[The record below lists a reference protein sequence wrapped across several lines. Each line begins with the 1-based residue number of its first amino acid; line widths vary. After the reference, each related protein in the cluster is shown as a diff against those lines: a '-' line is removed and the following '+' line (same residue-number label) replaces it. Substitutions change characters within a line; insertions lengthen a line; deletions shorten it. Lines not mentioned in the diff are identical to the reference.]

1 MNTAIVTDST
11 CDLPREIYER
21 YHITVLPLHIA
32 RGDRSLLDGP
42 EITAADIF
50 LYETATGEL
59 CSTSAVNVSEFAACF
74 QALRREYDGVVCV
87 TIGAEFSTCYQNA
100 CLAAEEAADLLP
112 VYVVDSK
119 SLSSGQGI
127 LVLEGA
133 RMAEWGLD
141 PAEIAAEL
149 EALRER
155 VDASFILGR
164 LDYMKKGGR
173 CSSVAALGAN
183 LLQLKPC
190 IEVKDGKM
198 RVGKKYRGRL
208 DKVMGQ
214 FVRDRLAPY
223 GPGETAPEV
232 FLPHPPTDREFL
244 DAAGAAL
251 TADGRFSTLWDAP
264 SGCTVACHCGPNTIG
279 VMFLTTGNPVSE
291 ESPPK

>member
-1 MNTAIVTDST
+1 MNIKVVTDST
-11 CDLPREIYER
+11 CDLPQEILER
-21 YHITVLPLHIA
+21 CGITVLPLHINMGG
-32 RGDRSLLDGP
+32 RLLLDGIEVTP
-42 EITAADIF
+42 SDIF
-50 LYETATGEL
+50 EHVAKGGEI
-59 CSTSAVNVSEFAACF
+59 CGTSAANMTEFSECF
-74 QALRREYDGVVCV
+74 QKLSQDCHAIICV
-87 TIGAEFSTCYQNA
+87 TIGAEFSSCYQNA
-100 CLAAEEAADLLP
+100 CAAAADLDGP
-112 VYVVDSK
+112 CRVYVVDSK
-119 SLSSGQGI
+119 SLSSGQG
-127 LVLEGA
+127 LVVLEAA
-133 RMAEWGLD
+133 RLAQAGLPPD
-141 PAEIAAEL
+141 EIAARL
-149 EALRER
+149 EDARER